1 MAVKAKIT
9 STNSAGPQKVSV
21 TVPAIS
27 GTVTSV
33 TSLGSLTDVTVNTT
47 NTGSFLQI
55 QSAGGNFISTTPVDD
70 DTFPSST
77 TSSTSI
83 HSGESIKNFVTV
95 VQFLSQTKQLTWVII
110 LLQVL
115 FQISIVLYQ
124 VMISFH

>member
-55 QSAGGNFISTTPVDD
+55 QSAGGNFISTTI
-70 DTFPSST
+70 T
-77 TSSTSI
+77 
-83 HSGESIKNFVTV
+83 GKENK
-95 VQFLSQTKQLTWVII
+95 
-110 LLQVL
+110 
-115 FQISIVLYQ
+115 
-124 VMISFH
+124 